1 MVRGRKESRF
11 VWEIRNP
18 KPRQIP
24 YVPTDNDRSVQAIGV
39 RRGLKW
45 QKQLSTHPMI
55 MQVGDRNSVDNALT
69 EVVVLVPILVSFAY
83 DEL

>member
-1 MVRGRKESRF
+1 MVGRKVTLFGRF
-11 VWEIRNP
+11 VTP

-55 MQVGDRNSVDNALT
+55 MQVGDRNSVDNGLT